1 MHKKAMTR
9 VNIFRNISRRSSI
22 RAGGF
27 TLIELLVVI
36 MLLALLAGLVVPNL
50 LGKTESAKS
59 KAAESQIQLLVSM
72 VTEYYIENGSPPTD
86 LSELTPRY
94 AKPSQLK
101 DPWDRPFLFRY
112 PGEHQDFDV
121 YSLGADNQPGGE
133 GKNRDITNWE

>member
-1 MHKKAMTR
+1 MTR

-50 LGKTESAKS
+50 LGKTEAAKS

-72 VTEYYIENGSPPTD
+72 VTEYYIVNGSPPSD
-86 LSELTPRY
+86 LSKLAPRY

-101 DPWDRPFLFRY
+101 DPWNRAFQFRY
-112 PGEHQDFDV
+112 PGEHQDFDI

-133 GKNRDITNWE
+133 GKNRDLTSWE